1 MDDGTEMYMCI
12 WCNPSPGVSQGKKIA
27 EETQLVILK
36 YYLGVLTIIII
47 LSRIGNFELTNYLFI
62 QQTTEYN

>member
-1 MDDGTEMYMCI
+1 MYMCI

-36 YYLGVLTIIII
+36 YYLGVITIIII
-47 LSRIGNFELTNYLFI
+47 LSRIGNSK
-62 QQTTEYN
+62 